1 MKRDCLEF
9 GKGANRGGG
18 LRLSL
23 GTICAAFVEVRECCG
38 RVLVVAMARGMF
50 VEHVMPH
57 SAGVAA
63 NRTRL
68 CPIWRILTRCDFMEI
83 DCNRMT
89 THTQH
94 VITCIRS
101 PMMRE

>member
-1 MKRDCLEF
+1 MLDV
-9 GKGANRGGG
+9 
-18 LRLSL
+18 LSL
-23 GTICAAFVEVRECCG
+23 AGLMVDVTLPIERLPLEAG
-38 RVLVVAMARGMF
+38 QHQMARGMF